1 MVKITGTKNPNV
13 SKITTIDPDT
23 MAETVIFERKAGD
36 EIIFRQNETLLKT
49 GKWNEIINKL
59 EKDGSKIRVSGSC
72 KNPVLPTGNG
82 YWTGTKGDSYWIPD
96 DLYTPINI
104 KTNSGGLS
112 WAEIKNK
119 YNISKVE

>member
-1 MVKITGTKNPNV
+1 MQNPNV

-36 EIIFRQNETLLKT
+36 EIIFWQNETLLKT

-82 YWTGTKGDSYWIPD
+82 YCTFRR
-96 DLYTPINI
+96 NFCI
-104 KTNSGGLS
+104 KSGGLNGYR
-112 WAEIKNK
+112 ENF
-119 YNISKVE
+119 E